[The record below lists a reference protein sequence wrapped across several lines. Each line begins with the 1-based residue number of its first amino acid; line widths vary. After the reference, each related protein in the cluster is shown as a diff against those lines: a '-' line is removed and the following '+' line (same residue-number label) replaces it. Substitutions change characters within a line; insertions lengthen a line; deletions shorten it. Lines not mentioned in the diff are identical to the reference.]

1 MKDMLSDSED
11 QLHLY
16 GNETLANA
24 TNTFHVEIKLGKGGF
39 GSVYKVYQV
48 FVRSFFC
55 RTLCSLDCKELNN
68 SVAHIC
74 RGN

>member
-16 GNETLANA
+16 GYETLANA
-24 TNTFHVEIKLGKGGF
+24 TNTFHVENKLGKGGF

-48 FVRSFFC
+48 FVRFFAEPYAVW
-55 RTLCSLDCKELNN
+55 TVKN
-68 SVAHIC
+68 SIIV
-74 RGN
+74 